1 MKKIS
6 TFICLFFSILCF
18 PQDKKA
24 EKLLDE
30 VYQKMVS
37 YKNVYVDFK
46 YNLDNPKQGV
56 KQETQGN
63 VTLQGNKYLLNY
75 MGATKLFDGKK
86 TYTIIPENEEVTI
99 ETPNE
104 EEELTP
110 SKMFSFYKKGYH
122 YKWDILQ
129 NVRGRQIQYID
140 LKPIKSN
147 SEIKQILLGIDINTK
162 HIYNL
167 IQVGKNDTRTTIVV
181 TELKTNQTISENMFI
196 FNKEKYK
203 KEGYYINE

>member
-1 MKKIS
+1 
-6 TFICLFFSILCF
+6 
-18 PQDKKA
+18 
-24 EKLLDE
+24 
-30 VYQKMVS
+30 
-37 YKNVYVDFK
+37 
-46 YNLDNPKQGV
+46 
-56 KQETQGN
+56 
-63 VTLQGNKYLLNY
+63 
-75 MGATKLFDGKK
+75 
-86 TYTIIPENEEVTI
+86 
-99 ETPNE
+99 
-104 EEELTP
+104 
-110 SKMFSFYKKGYH
+110 MFSFYKKGYN

-196 FNKEKYK
+196 FNREKYK

>member
-1 MKKIS
+1 MKKIL
-6 TFICLFFSILCF
+6 TFTCLVFSVLGF
-18 PQDKKA
+18 SQDKKA

-30 VYQKMVS
+30 VYQKMAS

-86 TYTIIPENEEVTI
+86 TYTIVPENEEVTI
-99 ETPNE
+99 ETPNG

-196 FNKEKYK
+196 FNREKYK